1 MRTISAQDRPP
12 ISTCCWPN
20 AEPMNLLG
28 LIGILAGL
36 GLLVWFAFHG
46 WSVLL
51 LAPLAAMVAALFAGE
66 PLLAHWTQTFMGSA
80 ATFLAQFFPIFLLGA
95 LFGKLMEDSG
105 SVTAIAEFMIGRLGA
120 GRAILAVVLAGAIVT
135 YGGVSLFVAF
145 FVLAPMARNLFRS
158 ANIPRRLMPAAIVLG
173 TSTFTMSALPGT
185 PSIQNAIP
193 MPFFGTTPFAAPGLG
208 IIASAVMLGF
218 GLWWMHREETR
229 ARSMGEGYGAE
240 ATVSADGAADDE
252 LVRERATTAREFDPA
267 EMHHG
272 GRSVSVPPAVFAA
285 LPLVVVVA
293 VNLLMSL
300 VVLPRLD
307 FSYLAD
313 ERWGA
318 TTISGVAGV
327 WSVVVA
333 LAAAIATVILCNRPR
348 LPSLRQSMDAGANAS
363 VLPALSVASLVGFGA
378 VIAALPAFEI
388 VRDWVLAIEGGPLV
402 SLAVA
407 TNVLA
412 ALTGSASGG
421 LTIALDALG
430 QTYMTIATQTGLSP
444 ALMHRVAVIGSGTL
458 DILPHNG
465 AVVTLLA
472 ICGSTHRESYFDIV
486 IVGIIS
492 AILALVAVIVLG
504 SLFGSF

>member
-1 MRTISAQDRPP
+1 MG
-12 ISTCCWPN
+12 
-20 AEPMNLLG
+20 LLG
-28 LIGILAGL
+28 ILVGL
-36 GLLVWFAFHG
+36 GLLVWLAFRG

-51 LAPLAAMVAALFAGE
+51 LAPAAALVAAAFGGG
-66 PLLAHWTQTFMGSA
+66 PLLANWTQIFMGSA
-80 ATFLAQFFPIFLLGA
+80 AGFLAQFFPIFLLGA
-95 LFGKLMEDSG
+95 VFGKLMEDSG
-105 SVTAIAEFMIGRLGA
+105 SVSAVAAFMTKRLGER
-120 GRAILAVVLAGAIVT
+120 RAMLAVVLAGAFVT

-145 FVLAPMARNLFRS
+145 FVLAPMAQALFRS
-158 ANIPRRLMPAAIVLG
+158 AAIPRRLMPAAIILG

-208 IIASAVMLGF
+208 IIASIIMLGC
-218 GLWWMHREETR
+218 GLWWLAR
-229 ARSMGEGYGAE
+229 AEASARRGGQGYGAE
-240 ATVSADGAADDE
+240 VPVTADAAANDE
-252 LVRERATTAREFDPA
+252 LVRERATTAREFDPV
-267 EMHHG
+267 EIHHG
-272 GRSVSVPPAVFAA
+272 HLSNTAPPFLIAA
-285 LPLVVVVA
+285 LPLIVVVA

-307 FSYLAD
+307 FSYLAE
-313 ERWGA
+313 ERWGG
-318 TTISGVAGV
+318 TSISAVAGV

-333 LAAAIATVILCNRPR
+333 LAAAIAIVVLCNRGR
-348 LPSLRQSMDAGANAS
+348 LPALRQSMDAGANAS

-378 VIAALPAFEI
+378 VIAALPAFAI
-388 VRDWVLAIEGGPLV
+388 VRDWVLGIEGGPLV

-430 QTYMTIATQTGLSP
+430 QTYMTIAAQIGLSP

-472 ICGSTHRESYFDIV
+472 VCGSTHRESYIDIV
-486 IVGIIS
+486 MVGIVN
-492 AILALVAVIVLG
+492 AVLALVAVILLG
-504 SLFGSF
+504 TAFGSF

>member
-1 MRTISAQDRPP
+1 MG
-12 ISTCCWPN
+12 
-20 AEPMNLLG
+20 LLG
-28 LIGILAGL
+28 ILVGLALLIWLA
-36 GLLVWFAFHG
+36 FRG

-51 LAPLAAMVAALFAGE
+51 LAPAAALVAAAFGGE
-66 PLLAHWTQTFMGSA
+66 PLLANWTQVFMGSA
-80 ATFLAQFFPIFLLGA
+80 ARFLAQFFPLFLLGA
-95 LFGKLMEDSG
+95 VFGKLMEDCG
-105 SVTAIAEFMIGRLGA
+105 AVTAVAEFMTRTLGE
-120 GRAILAVVLAGAIVT
+120 RRVVLAVVLAGALIT

-145 FVLAPMARNLFRS
+145 FVLAPMAQMLFR
-158 ANIPRRLMPAAIVLG
+158 AAAVPRRLMPAAIILG

-208 IIASAVMLGF
+208 IVASIIMLGF
-218 GLWWMHREETR
+218 GLWWLHRAEAA
-229 ARSMGEGYGAE
+229 ARRKGEGFG
-240 ATVSADGAADDE
+240 TDGIGVDAAASDE
-252 LVRERATTAREFDPA
+252 RVRERATTAREFDPA
-267 EMHHG
+267 EINRG
-272 GRSVSVPPAVFAA
+272 QRSEVLPSIVAA
-285 LPLVVVVA
+285 GSPLVVVVM

-300 VVLPRLD
+300 VVLRRLD
-307 FSYLAD
+307 FSFLAE
-313 ERWGA
+313 ERWGGTSLPA
-318 TTISGVAGV
+318 VAGV

-333 LAAAIATVILCNRPR
+333 LAAAIAAVIVLNWRR
-348 LPSLRQSMDAGANAS
+348 LPALRESMDAGANAS
-363 VLPALSVASLVGFGA
+363 VLPAVSVASLVGFGA
-378 VIAALPAFEI
+378 VIAALPAFAA

-430 QTYMTIATQTGLSP
+430 DTYMKIASATGIAP

-472 ICGSTHRESYFDIV
+472 ICGASHRESYFDIV
-486 IVGIIS
+486 MVGIVG
-492 AILALVAVIVLG
+492 AILALAAVIVLG
-504 SLFGSF
+504 TMFGSF